1 MSASENFRKY
11 SPDRRPR
18 EGDRT
23 RVEKILVRDD
33 GPVDCAIGSTSFKM
47 DNYLESYK
55 KSIPNINA
63 GSSGKRCYLDI
74 GGKSGIS
81 AGQKDKNLTKL
92 DEQKEF
98 KINAGITIKEINNDL
113 NNYSD
118 LLSEFQDKL
127 DKAFA
132 DPNSNHKNSNQGPKT
147 NDAVGLSKNQRKIE
161 NFFKKTGI
169 RDKTHL
175 RSNQVDSTLLDNYQN
190 KTTVTPSNV
199 SANFINAIAKPRTP
213 YTNVAVNISK
223 SFYMYTGNKSYD
235 FNDQAPSIL
244 ENVDSHKRGANCSHP
259 NNNRS
264 VNSEAK

>member
-1 MSASENFRKY
+1 MNASENFRRY
-11 SPDRRPR
+11 SPDIRHR
-18 EGDRT
+18 EGDRS
-23 RVEKILVRDD
+23 RVEKIMVRDD
-33 GPVDCAIGSTSFKM
+33 GPVESGIGSTSFKM

-55 KSIPNINA
+55 KSIPNTNA
-63 GSSGKRCYLDI
+63 GSSGKKCYLDI
-74 GGKSGIS
+74 GGKRGIS
-81 AGQKDKNLTKL
+81 ARQKDQNSTKL

-98 KINAGITIKEINNDL
+98 KINAGKTIKEINKDL

-118 LLSEFQDKL
+118 LLSEFQEKL

-132 DPNSNHKNSNQGPKT
+132 NPNSNHKNSNQRPKT

-169 RDKTHL
+169 RDKNHL
-175 RSNQVDSTLLDNYQN
+175 RNNQVDSTLLDNYQN
-190 KTTVTPSNV
+190 KTTVSHSNV
-199 SANFINAIAKPRTP
+199 SANIINAIAKPRTS

-223 SFYMYTGNKSYD
+223 SFYMYNGNKSYD

-244 ENVDSHKRGANCSHP
+244 QNVDSHTRGANCSHP
-259 NNNRS
+259 NNNKS